1 MKRTLLDITQKI
13 SRKPGK
19 TNLIPKDLTNS
30 TYWIYEAT
38 GWRFVDI
45 LREIE
50 YRTTQDRINVYINT
64 QFTSAKDYIVE
75 EGGSGLLIK
84 FIKNNFEM
92 YTQNGNNL
100 DNDDFIEITGDIEQ
114 YA

>member
-13 SRKPGK
+13 SRKVEK
-19 TNLIPKDLTNS
+19 TILIPKNLNDS

-38 GWRFVDI
+38 NWKFVDI

-50 YRTTQDRINVYINT
+50 FRETQDRLLVYINT
-64 QFTSAKDYIVE
+64 QSISARDYIVE
-75 EGGSGLLIK
+75 RTSTGLQFK
-84 FIKNNFEM
+84 FIKSNFEFE
-92 YTQNGNNL
+92 L
-100 DNDDFIEITGDIEQ
+100 DENDYIEIKGDIEK